1 MDIIICENCEEEN
14 EYGAKVCKKCG
25 HELYYQKELEEI
37 NENNNEVED
46 ENYDDY
52 ELDSILINLSV
63 EQAVDLIEKGK
74 LGVSFVIRE
83 IRNIRFSENKNCV
96 VIVAEKY
103 FYMVKGYVSVTIIID
118 NAGENTRIQICA
130 SGGGE
135 GIIGFE
141 YGREDKFENE
151 IIDIFEKYIIQ

>member
-1 MDIIICENCEEEN
+1 MNIIICENCEEEN

-25 HELYYQKELEEI
+25 HELYYQEELEEG
-37 NENNNEVED
+37 NENNIDNEEF
-46 ENYDDY
+46 YDDN
-52 ELDSILINLSV
+52 ELDSILVNLSV
-63 EQAVDLIEKGK
+63 EQAVNLIEKGN
-74 LGVSFVIRE
+74 LGASFVIRE
-83 IRNIRFSENKNCV
+83 IRNIQFSENKNCV
-96 VIVAEKY
+96 VIIAEKY

-141 YGREDKFENE
+141 YGREEKFKNE
-151 IIDIFEKYIIQ
+151 IKEIFEKYIIQ

>member
-1 MDIIICENCEEEN
+1 MNIIICENCEEEN

-25 HELYYQKELEEI
+25 HELYYQEELEEG
-37 NENNNEVED
+37 NENNIDNEEF
-46 ENYDDY
+46 YDDN
-52 ELDSILINLSV
+52 ELDSILVNLSV
-63 EQAVDLIEKGK
+63 EQAVNLIEKGN
-74 LGVSFVIRE
+74 LGASFVIRE

-96 VIVAEKY
+96 VIIAEKY

-118 NAGENTRIQICA
+118 NAEENTRIQICA

-141 YGREDKFENE
+141 YGREEKFENE
-151 IIDIFEKYIIQ
+151 IIDVFEKYIIN

>member
-1 MDIIICENCEEEN
+1 MTDYFFYMSCSLYLCPYEQN
-14 EYGAKVCKKCG
+14 EPNFV
-25 HELYYQKELEEI
+25 
-37 NENNNEVED
+37 N
-46 ENYDDY
+46 
-52 ELDSILINLSV
+52 
-63 EQAVDLIEKGK
+63 LIEKGN
-74 LGVSFVIRE
+74 LGTSFVIRE

-96 VIVAEKY
+96 VIIAEKY

-141 YGREDKFENE
+141 YGREEKFENE
-151 IIDIFEKYIIQ
+151 IIDENNLDDFQKE

>member
-1 MDIIICENCEEEN
+1 MNIIICENCEEEN

-25 HELYYQKELEEI
+25 HELYYQEELEEG
-37 NENNNEVED
+37 NENNINNEEF
-46 ENYDDY
+46 YDDN
-52 ELDSILINLSV
+52 ELDSILVNLSV
-63 EQAVDLIEKGK
+63 EQAVNLIEKGN
-74 LGVSFVIRE
+74 LGASFVIRE

-96 VIVAEKY
+96 VIIAEKY

-141 YGREDKFENE
+141 YGREEKFENE
-151 IIDIFEKYIIQ
+151 IIDVFEKYIIN

>member
-1 MDIIICENCEEEN
+1 MNIIICENCEEEN

-25 HELYYQKELEEI
+25 HELYYQEELEEG
-37 NENNNEVED
+37 NENNIDNEEF
-46 ENYDDY
+46 YDDN
-52 ELDSILINLSV
+52 ELDSILVNLSV
-63 EQAVDLIEKGK
+63 EQAVNLIEKGN
-74 LGVSFVIRE
+74 LGASFVIRE
-83 IRNIRFSENKNCV
+83 IRNIQFSENKNCV
-96 VIVAEKY
+96 VIIAEKY

-141 YGREDKFENE
+141 YGREEKFKNQ

>member
-1 MDIIICENCEEEN
+1 MNIIICENCEEEN

-25 HELYYQKELEEI
+25 HELYYQEELEKES
-37 NENNNEVED
+37 ENNIDNE

-52 ELDSILINLSV
+52 DFDSILVNLSV
-63 EQAVDLIEKGK
+63 EQAVNLIEKGN
-74 LGVSFVIRE
+74 LGASFVIRE

-96 VIVAEKY
+96 VIIAEKY

-141 YGREDKFENE
+141 YGREEKFENE
-151 IIDIFEKYIIQ
+151 IIDVFEKYIIN

>member
-1 MDIIICENCEEEN
+1 MNIIICENCEEEN

-25 HELYYQKELEEI
+25 HELYYQEELEEG
-37 NENNNEVED
+37 NENNIDNEEF
-46 ENYDDY
+46 YDDN
-52 ELDSILINLSV
+52 ELDSILVNLSV
-63 EQAVDLIEKGK
+63 EQAVNLIEKGN
-74 LGVSFVIRE
+74 LGASFVIRE

-96 VIVAEKY
+96 VIIAEKY

-141 YGREDKFENE
+141 YGREEKFENE
-151 IIDIFEKYIIQ
+151 IIDVFEKYIIN